1 MDKQAITKHLTDIF
15 SPTHIDVV
23 DDSASHA
30 SHRGTPHT
38 QNTHF
43 LVTIVSKMFE
53 GQRLIDRH
61 RSVNNALKGAFS
73 GTLHALKITAK
84 TPDEWA
90 K

>member
-1 MDKQAITKHLTDIF
+1 MNKKAITNQLISVF
-15 SPTHIDVV
+15 SPTHIEVI

-30 SHRGTPHT
+30 SHRGPPHT

-43 LVTIVSKMFE
+43 LVTIVSKAFE
-53 GQRLIDRH
+53 NQRLIDRH
-61 RSVNNALKGAFS
+61 RAVNNALKTAFS

-84 TPDEWA
+84 TPEEWA

>member
-1 MDKQAITKHLTDIF
+1 MDKEAITNQLINVF
-15 SPTHIDVV
+15 SPTYIDVI

-30 SHRGTPHT
+30 SHRGTSHT

-43 LVTIVSKMFE
+43 LVTIVSNTFE

-61 RSVNNALKGAFS
+61 RAVNNALKIAFS
-73 GTLHALKITAK
+73 GSLHALKITAK
-84 TPDEWA
+84 TPNEWT